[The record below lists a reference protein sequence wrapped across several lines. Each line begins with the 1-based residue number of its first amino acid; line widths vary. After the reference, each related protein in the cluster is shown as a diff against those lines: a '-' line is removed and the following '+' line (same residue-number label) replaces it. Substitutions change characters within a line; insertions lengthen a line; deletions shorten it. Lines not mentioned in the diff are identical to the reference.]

1 MKEVLQ
7 IIKQKID
14 ARVWVKLE
22 NRAKKVGM
30 TVERYV
36 SLFLTN
42 GVEPIR

>member
-1 MKEVLQ
+1 MKKLLQ
-7 IIKQKID
+7 NID

-22 NRAKKVGM
+22 KRAKRVGM
-30 TVERYV
+30 TVARYV